1 MQDLPAFVQIHTYF
15 DNSVGQSTTV
25 HCSTNHIKYGD
36 YDIIYEQFPSFP
48 CRPQLQDCMQYC
60 ARLQLVTRQGRDG
73 LRGDIVTKS
82 GPSVSSLSQ
91 KHE

>member
-1 MQDLPAFVQIHTYF
+1 MSKYTHILTILLDKLQQYTDI
-15 DNSVGQSTTV
+15 
-25 HCSTNHIKYGD
+25 STNHIKYGD